1 LSLKVRL
8 FATYT
13 LVVVV
18 TLTIAALGS
27 GFLLRDY
34 AGSLALKS
42 LEDTARPISVQLV
55 NLVRGEATLLEVV
68 ATLQEQADGN
78 DVHILFLDDAG
89 AVIYQVTPDSAA
101 ALVIIPGSLPQNST
115 RVLRGEYTASDGRG
129 MLYVV
134 FPLVRAPRGILQA
147 EALALVIPSPGVG
160 AAMAGLVRPFILSGS
175 IALLGSLLLAWWLSR
190 SVSGPV
196 AGVIK
201 ASERIASG
209 DYAYRIGS
217 TSGGEIGKLA
227 ESFDRMAS
235 EVESARLKLR
245 HFVADVSHELKSP
258 LTAIQG
264 FSQALADGTAA
275 DAATHDKAVRI
286 IGEEA
291 RRMRRQVDDLL
302 DLSRLQSGRL
312 KMALEKIDLGD
323 VLRHSSELFELSAAD
338 KSVSIKLTS
347 APALW
352 MMGDAGRLEQV
363 FNNLL
368 DNAVKNA
375 PAFSEITLI
384 SRRNGDKL
392 EISVTDEGPGI
403 HPEHLKSV
411 FERFY
416 QVTGVRTG
424 VGLGLAISREI
435 LLAHGGEISA
445 RSEPGAGACFT
456 VSLPASSP

>member
-1 LSLKVRL
+1 MSLKVRL
-8 FATYT
+8 FATYA
-13 LVVVV
+13 LVVAV

-55 NLVRGEATLLEVV
+55 NLVRGEASLLEVV

-78 DVHILFLDDAG
+78 GVHILFLDDAG
-89 AVIYQVTPDSAA
+89 AVIHQVIPDGAA
-101 ALVIIPGSLPQNST
+101 ALSIVPGSLPRDSS
-115 RVLRGEYTASDGRG
+115 RVVRGQYAPDEGRG
-129 MLYVV
+129 LLYVV
-134 FPLVRAPRGILQA
+134 FPLARAPRGIVRA
-147 EALALVIPSPGVG
+147 EALALVIPAPGVG
-160 AAMAGLVRPFILSGS
+160 AAIGGLLRPFVLSGS
-175 IALLGSLLLAWWLSR
+175 VALLGSLLLAWWLSR

-201 ASERIASG
+201 AADRIAGG

-217 TSGGEIGKLA
+217 SSGGEIGKLA

-235 EVESARLKLR
+235 EVEAARLKLR

-258 LTAIQG
+258 LTTIQG
-264 FSQALADGTAA
+264 FSQALADGTAS
-275 DAATHDKAVRI
+275 DTATREKAVRI

-291 RRMRRQVDDLL
+291 RRMRRQVDELL
-302 DLSRLQSGRL
+302 DLSRFQSGRM
-312 KMALEKIDLGD
+312 KMALEKIDLGE
-323 VLRHSSELFELSAAD
+323 VLRHSCELFEPSAAD
-338 KSVSIKLTS
+338 KSVTIKLS
-347 APALW
+347 VASGLW
-352 MMGDAGRLEQV
+352 LMGDAARLEQV
-363 FNNLL
+363 IVNLL

-375 PAFSEITLI
+375 PPFSEITLTAA
-384 SRRNGDKL
+384 RRGEKL
-392 EISVTDEGPGI
+392 EASVADEGPGI

-435 LLAHGGEISA
+435 VLAHGGEICA

-456 VSLPASSP
+456 VSLPALNP

>member
-8 FATYT
+8 FATYA

-34 AGSLALKS
+34 AGNLALKS
-42 LEDTARPISVQLV
+42 LEDTARPISVQLL

-68 ATLQEQADGN
+68 DTLQEQADENG
-78 DVHILFLDDAG
+78 VHILFLDDAG
-89 AVIYQVTPDSAA
+89 AVIHQVIPDGAA
-101 ALVIIPGSLPQNST
+101 ALNIVPGSIPQNDS
-115 RVLRGEYTASDGRG
+115 RVVRGKYTPSGDRE

-134 FPLVRAPRGILQA
+134 FPLARAPRGIVRA

-160 AAMAGLVRPFILSGS
+160 AAAGGLLKPFILSGTV
-175 IALLGSLLLAWWLSR
+175 ALLGSLLLAWWLSR

-201 ASERIASG
+201 AADRIAGG
-209 DYAYRIGS
+209 DYAYRINS

-227 ESFDRMAS
+227 QSFDRMAS
-235 EVESARLKLR
+235 EVEAARLKLR

-264 FSQALADGTAA
+264 FSQALADGTAS
-275 DAATHDKAVRI
+275 DTVTREKAVRI

-291 RRMRRQVDDLL
+291 RRMRRQVDELL
-302 DLSRLQSGRL
+302 DLSRLQPGRL
-312 KMALEKIDLGD
+312 KMALEKIELGE
-323 VLRHSSELFELSAAD
+323 VLRHSAELFEPSAAD
-338 KSVSIKLTS
+338 KSVSIKIS
-347 APALW
+347 AAPGLW
-352 MMGDAGRLEQV
+352 LMGDAGRLEQV

-375 PAFSEITLI
+375 PPFSEISLAAVR
-384 SRRNGDKL
+384 SGGRL
-392 EISVTDEGPGI
+392 EASVTDEGPGI

-435 LLAHGGEISA
+435 VLAHDGEISA

-456 VSLPASSP
+456 LSLPALSP